1 MNSRQW
7 WLLIYFNSAACMGHE
22 NFAFMAVCILADLAL
37 MMQLVFA
44 YLIIVLLN
52 TWKS

>member
-1 MNSRQW
+1 
-7 WLLIYFNSAACMGHE
+7 MGHE
-22 NFAFMAVCILADLAL
+22 NFSFMAVSILADLAI
-37 MMQLVFA
+37 MMKLVFA